1 MCTRVCVPRLLVVL
15 LLYKLLMTA
24 KPNRENERS
33 RSRLAEGIQENVES
47 RFSIR
52 RVENSLEERLF
63 DDIRAEIVRYQL
75 FVNYFVLGN
84 VEHWNVF
91 DLFTRVFF

>member
-33 RSRLAEGIQENVES
+33 WFRLAEGIQENVES

-75 FVNYFVLGN
+75 FVN
-84 VEHWNVF
+84 EIIC
-91 DLFTRVFF
+91 